1 MQFLWPFALWSL
13 LLLPMMVW
21 GYIWAQRRRQR
32 TVVIYSSL
40 ALIKPAMR
48 KTSMWR
54 RHVPPALLALSLT
67 LVLFAASR
75 PVARVSL
82 PADYMIL
89 MLAMDVSRSMLA
101 EDVQPSRI
109 VAAQTAAKAFI
120 SELPDNVR
128 VGVVS
133 FAANAQLVQAV
144 TQNKEQLTAAIDGF
158 SLQRG
163 TATGSGLL
171 VALNNLMP
179 DVKVNLETVLYGS
192 EFSGWDGMQSG
203 AGAGRSLDKPKEIK
217 PDTSKLQPPGSY
229 TGGAIVL
236 LSDGRRTT
244 GADPIEAAKLAASKG
259 VRVYTVA
266 FGTPNGIIPGQS
278 FSSFWTQVDEESLQ
292 KIAKITEAEFFRATN
307 AADLKKI
314 YQHLSS
320 KFVLERRETEISA
333 LFIAAA
339 LAMLGLA
346 FGLSRYWYRA
356 V

>member
-1 MQFLWPFALWSL
+1 MQFLWPLALWSL
-13 LLLPMMVW
+13 LFIPLMVW
-21 GYIWAQRRRQR
+21 GYIWVQRRKQR

-54 RHVPPALLALSLT
+54 RHVPPALLAFALS

-75 PVARVSL
+75 PVARVAL
-82 PADYMIL
+82 PADYMTL

-109 VAAQTAAKAFI
+109 VAAQMAAKAFI
-120 SELPDNVR
+120 GELPANVR

-144 TQNKEQLTAAIDGF
+144 TQNKEQLIAAIDGF

-171 VALNNLMP
+171 VALNTLMP
-179 DVKVNLETVLYGS
+179 DVTVNLETVLYGS
-192 EFSGWDGMQSG
+192 EFSG
-203 AGAGRSLDKPKEIK
+203 SLDKTKETK
-217 PDTSKLQPPGSY
+217 PDSSKVQPAGSY

-266 FGTPNGIIPGQS
+266 FGTPNGTIPGQS
-278 FSSFWTQVDEESLQ
+278 YSSFWTQVDEESLQ

-320 KFVLERRETEISA
+320 KFVLEQRETEISA

-339 LAMLGLA
+339 LAMLALA
-346 FGLSRYWYRA
+346 FGLSRYWYRTA
-356 V
+356 

>member
-1 MQFLWPFALWSL
+1 
-13 LLLPMMVW
+13 MVW
-21 GYIWAQRRRQR
+21 GYIWVQRRKQR

-54 RHVPPALLALSLT
+54 RHVPPALLAFALS

-75 PVARVSL
+75 PVARVAL
-82 PADYMIL
+82 PADYMTL

-109 VAAQTAAKAFI
+109 VAAQMAAKAFI
-120 SELPDNVR
+120 GELPANVR

-144 TQNKEQLTAAIDGF
+144 TQNKEQLIAAIDGF

-171 VALNNLMP
+171 VALNTLMP
-179 DVKVNLETVLYGS
+179 DVTVNLETVLYGS
-192 EFSGWDGMQSG
+192 EFSG
-203 AGAGRSLDKPKEIK
+203 SLDKTKETK
-217 PDTSKLQPPGSY
+217 PDSSKVQPAGSY

-266 FGTPNGIIPGQS
+266 FGTPNGTIPGQS
-278 FSSFWTQVDEESLQ
+278 YSSFWTQVDEESLQ

-320 KFVLERRETEISA
+320 KFVLEQRETEISA
-333 LFIAAA
+333 LFIGAA

-346 FGLSRYWYRA
+346 FGLSRYWYRTA
-356 V
+356 

>member
-1 MQFLWPFALWSL
+1 MQFLWPLALWSL
-13 LLLPMMVW
+13 LFIPLMVW
-21 GYIWAQRRRQR
+21 GYIWVQRRKQR

-54 RHVPPALLALSLT
+54 RHVPPALLAFALS

-75 PVARVSL
+75 PVARVAL
-82 PADYMIL
+82 PADYMTL

-109 VAAQTAAKAFI
+109 VAAQMAAKAFI
-120 SELPDNVR
+120 GELPANVR

-144 TQNKEQLTAAIDGF
+144 TQNKEQLIAAIDGF

-171 VALNNLMP
+171 VALNTLMP
-179 DVKVNLETVLYGS
+179 DVTVNLETVLYGS
-192 EFSGWDGMQSG
+192 EFSG
-203 AGAGRSLDKPKEIK
+203 SLDKTKETK
-217 PDTSKLQPPGSY
+217 PDSSKVQPAGSY

-266 FGTPNGIIPGQS
+266 FGTPNGTIPGQS
-278 FSSFWTQVDEESLQ
+278 YSSFWTQVDEESLQ

-320 KFVLERRETEISA
+320 KFVLDQRETEISA
-333 LFIAAA
+333 LFIGAA

-346 FGLSRYWYRA
+346 FGLSRYWYRTA
-356 V
+356 

>member
-1 MQFLWPFALWSL
+1 
-13 LLLPMMVW
+13 MVW
-21 GYIWAQRRRQR
+21 GYIWVQRRKQR

-54 RHVPPALLALSLT
+54 RHVPPALLAFALS

-75 PVARVSL
+75 PVARVAL
-82 PADYMIL
+82 PADYMTL

-109 VAAQTAAKAFI
+109 VAAQMAAKAFI
-120 SELPDNVR
+120 GELPANVR

-144 TQNKEQLTAAIDGF
+144 TQNKEQLIAAIDGF

-171 VALNNLMP
+171 VALNTLMP
-179 DVKVNLETVLYGS
+179 DVTVNLETVLYGS
-192 EFSGWDGMQSG
+192 EFSG
-203 AGAGRSLDKPKEIK
+203 SLDKTKETK
-217 PDTSKLQPPGSY
+217 PDSSKVQPAGSY

-266 FGTPNGIIPGQS
+266 FGTPNGTIPGQS
-278 FSSFWTQVDEESLQ
+278 YSSFWTQVDEESLQ

-320 KFVLERRETEISA
+320 KFVLDQRETEISA
-333 LFIAAA
+333 LFIGAA

-346 FGLSRYWYRA
+346 FGLSRYWYRTA
-356 V
+356 

>member
-1 MQFLWPFALWSL
+1 
-13 LLLPMMVW
+13 
-21 GYIWAQRRRQR
+21 
-32 TVVIYSSL
+32 
-40 ALIKPAMR
+40 MR
-48 KTSMWR
+48 KTSMWH
-54 RHVPPALLALSLT
+54 RHVPPALLALSLA

-82 PADYMIL
+82 PADYMTL

-101 EDVQPSRI
+101 QDVQPSRI

-120 SELPDNVR
+120 SELPENVR
-128 VGVVS
+128 VGIVS

-171 VALNNLMP
+171 VALNTLMP
-179 DVKVNLETVLYGS
+179 DVKVNLETVVYGS
-192 EFSGWDGMQSG
+192 EFSGYGDPI
-203 AGAGRSLDKPKEIK
+203 GAGRSLDKPKEAA
-217 PDTSKLQPPGSY
+217 PDKKKVQPAGSY

-244 GADPIEAAKLAASKG
+244 GADPIEAAKLAANHG

-266 FGTPNGIIPGQS
+266 FGTANGTIPGMP

-320 KFVLERRETEISA
+320 KFVLEQRETEISA

-339 LAMLGLA
+339 LAFLLLA
-346 FGLSRYWYRA
+346 FGLSRYWYRTA
-356 V
+356 

>member
-1 MQFLWPFALWSL
+1 MQFLWPLALWSL
-13 LLLPMMVW
+13 LFIPLMVW
-21 GYIWAQRRRQR
+21 GYIWVQRRKQR

-54 RHVPPALLALSLT
+54 RHVPPALLAFALS

-75 PVARVSL
+75 PVARVAL
-82 PADYMIL
+82 PADYMTL

-109 VAAQTAAKAFI
+109 VAAQMAAKAFI
-120 SELPDNVR
+120 GELPANVR

-144 TQNKEQLTAAIDGF
+144 TQNKEQLIAAIDGF

-171 VALNNLMP
+171 VALNTLMP
-179 DVKVNLETVLYGS
+179 DVTVNLETVLYGS
-192 EFSGWDGMQSG
+192 EFSG
-203 AGAGRSLDKPKEIK
+203 SLDKTKETK
-217 PDTSKLQPPGSY
+217 PDSSKVQPAGSY

-266 FGTPNGIIPGQS
+266 FGTPNGTIPGQS
-278 FSSFWTQVDEESLQ
+278 YSSFWTQVDEESLQ

-320 KFVLERRETEISA
+320 KFVLEQRETEISA
-333 LFIAAA
+333 LFIGAA

-346 FGLSRYWYRA
+346 FGLSRYWYRTA
-356 V
+356 

>member
-1 MQFLWPFALWSL
+1 MQFLWPLALWSL
-13 LLLPMMVW
+13 LFIPLMVW
-21 GYIWAQRRRQR
+21 GYIWVQRRKQR

-54 RHVPPALLALSLT
+54 KHVPPALLAFALS

-75 PVARVSL
+75 PVARVAL
-82 PADYMIL
+82 PADYMTL
-89 MLAMDVSRSMLA
+89 LLAMDVSRSMLA

-109 VAAQTAAKAFI
+109 VAAQMAAKAFI
-120 SELPDNVR
+120 GELPANVR

-144 TQNKEQLTAAIDGF
+144 TQNKEQLIAAIDGF

-171 VALNNLMP
+171 VALNTLMP
-179 DVKVNLETVLYGS
+179 DVTVNLETVLYGS
-192 EFSGWDGMQSG
+192 EFSG
-203 AGAGRSLDKPKEIK
+203 SLDKTKETK
-217 PDTSKLQPPGSY
+217 PDSSKVQPAGSY

-266 FGTPNGIIPGQS
+266 FGTPNGTIPGQS
-278 FSSFWTQVDEESLQ
+278 YSSFWTQVDEESLQ

-320 KFVLERRETEISA
+320 KFVLEQRETEISA
-333 LFIAAA
+333 LFIGAA

-346 FGLSRYWYRA
+346 FGLSRYLYRTA
-356 V
+356 

>member
-1 MQFLWPFALWSL
+1 MQFLWPLALWSL
-13 LLLPMMVW
+13 LFIPLMVW
-21 GYIWAQRRRQR
+21 GYIWVQRRKQR

-54 RHVPPALLALSLT
+54 RHVPPALLAFALS

-75 PVARVSL
+75 PVARVAL
-82 PADYMIL
+82 PADYMTL
-89 MLAMDVSRSMLA
+89 LLAMDVSRSMLA

-109 VAAQTAAKAFI
+109 VAAQMAAKAFI
-120 SELPDNVR
+120 GELPANVR

-144 TQNKEQLTAAIDGF
+144 TQNKEQLIAAIDGF

-171 VALNNLMP
+171 VALNTLMP
-179 DVKVNLETVLYGS
+179 DVTVNLETVLYGS
-192 EFSGWDGMQSG
+192 EFSG
-203 AGAGRSLDKPKEIK
+203 SLDKTKETK
-217 PDTSKLQPPGSY
+217 PDSSKVQPAGSY

-266 FGTPNGIIPGQS
+266 FGTPNGTIPGQS
-278 FSSFWTQVDEESLQ
+278 YSSFWTQVDEESLQ

-320 KFVLERRETEISA
+320 KFVLEQRETEISA
-333 LFIAAA
+333 LFIGAA

-346 FGLSRYWYRA
+346 FGLSRYLYRTA
-356 V
+356 

>member
-1 MQFLWPFALWSL
+1 MQFLWPLALWSL
-13 LLLPMMVW
+13 LFIPLMVW
-21 GYIWAQRRRQR
+21 GYIWAQRRKQR

-54 RHVPPALLALSLT
+54 RHVPPALLALALS

-82 PADYMIL
+82 PADYMTL

-120 SELPDNVR
+120 SELPENVR

-171 VALNNLMP
+171 VALNTLMP

-192 EFSGWDGMQSG
+192 EFSGWGEQI
-203 AGAGRSLDKPKEIK
+203 GAGRSLDKPKETK
-217 PDTSKLQPPGSY
+217 PDTSKVQPAGSY

-266 FGTPNGIIPGQS
+266 FGTPNGTIPGQS
-278 FSSFWTQVDEESLQ
+278 YSSFWTQVDEESLQ

-320 KFVLERRETEISA
+320 KFVLEQRETEISA

-346 FGLSRYWYRA
+346 FGLSRYWYRTA
-356 V
+356 

>member
-1 MQFLWPFALWSL
+1 
-13 LLLPMMVW
+13 MVW
-21 GYIWAQRRRQR
+21 GYIWVQRRKQR

-54 RHVPPALLALSLT
+54 RHVPPALLAFALS

-75 PVARVSL
+75 PVARVAL
-82 PADYMIL
+82 PADYMTL
-89 MLAMDVSRSMLA
+89 LLAMDVSRSMLA

-109 VAAQTAAKAFI
+109 VAAQMAAKAFI
-120 SELPDNVR
+120 GELPANVR

-144 TQNKEQLTAAIDGF
+144 TQNKEQLIAAIDGF

-171 VALNNLMP
+171 VALNTLMP
-179 DVKVNLETVLYGS
+179 DVTVNLETVLYGS
-192 EFSGWDGMQSG
+192 EFSG
-203 AGAGRSLDKPKEIK
+203 SLDKTKETK
-217 PDTSKLQPPGSY
+217 PDSSKVQPAGSY

-266 FGTPNGIIPGQS
+266 FGTPNGTIPGQS
-278 FSSFWTQVDEESLQ
+278 YSSFWTQVDEESLQ

-320 KFVLERRETEISA
+320 KFVLEQRETEISA
-333 LFIAAA
+333 LFIGAA

-346 FGLSRYWYRA
+346 FGLSRYLYRTA
-356 V
+356 